1 MNEQKTNSPH
11 VPISWG
17 ELIDK
22 ITILE
27 IKQEKITTASA
38 NLNVSRELQL
48 LRGIVIK
55 NKALTSAIDSLKNNL
70 SVINQKLWK
79 IEDDIREKESKKQFD
94 QTFIELARSV
104 YFCNDER
111 ARLKK
116 EINLVLGSEL
126 IEEKSYKDT
135 TSRSLLAK

>member
-79 IEDDIREKESKKQFD
+79 IEDDIRENESKKQFD

>member
-116 EINLVLGSEL
+116 EINLLLGSEL